1 MAAAAMVSSGV
12 AVVVGA
18 VLMLGWS
25 RQLRSEQDQ
34 GDNAAATLLLYR
46 DGIEVWIGSWD
57 AAVDRDFL
65 RDAQITVHRL
75 VAPVSFELGV
85 VCSIADAAATGIV
98 VDYCVIAIND
108 AVASLLRVLL
118 ADVATTT
125 AATPTS

>member
-1 MAAAAMVSSGV
+1 
-12 AVVVGA
+12 
-18 VLMLGWS
+18 MLGWS